1 VTLDTPVADDIR
13 NQLAQM
19 RRSYGDLGLTEGSL
33 PSSPLD
39 LFTSWLQDATTNPY
53 IVEPN
58 AMVLSTSD
66 ITSRSVLLKD
76 LNNSRFSFFTNYN
89 SRKAKAITEDSR
101 VSLLFPWYAMERQ
114 VIVIGQALKVSEEI
128 SDQYFASRPY
138 GSQIGAWASA
148 QSEKINNREELELN
162 VKEFSDRYPEG
173 SKVPRPS
180 YWGGFEVVAESIEFW
195 QGRYSRLH
203 DRIRYVRDLASGHDQ
218 WSWMRLNP

>member
-1 VTLDTPVADDIR
+1 MTLDSAVAEDIR

-19 RRSYGDLGLTEGSL
+19 RRSYGDLGLTELSL
-33 PSSPLD
+33 PNSPLD
-39 LFTSWLQDATTNPY
+39 LFTSWLQDATANPY

-89 SRKAKAITEDSR
+89 SRKARAITEDSR

-114 VIVIGQALKVSEEI
+114 VIVIGQARKVSEEI

-180 YWGGFEVVAESIEFW
+180 YWGGFEVTAESIEFW

-203 DRIRYVRDLASGHDQ
+203 DRIRYVRDLASEHDR